1 MRKVTTINL
10 NGRAYQLEEQ
20 GYDKLHAYL
29 KRAETSLADDPDK
42 REVIADIEQA
52 IADKCERLLRGDK
65 NVVTTE
71 RIADILKEMGEVESD
86 GAEPAGGEH
95 AEPKRAKRLYTIR
108 EGSVILGVCRGLG
121 AYFGI
126 EPNLVRVAFVI
137 LAIITHGFG
146 IALYIL
152 LGIFLPSAKT
162 DTEIAE
168 AYGDPTTAQEIVD
181 RAREK
186 VQDPETMA
194 QMTTVMQK
202 LAKLAIR
209 IVQAAAAT
217 LFGIITAAWLFTLWG
232 LTLGNFE
239 FHDELAQ
246 FNGLP
251 VWLAATATYLI
262 IALPVLGVARILNR
276 VAEGDLHPHDR
287 KGFSVDG
294 LLAALWGIAVVG
306 LFFIAGIYGPAFR
319 NYADAHD
326 GKVDMGDSSI
336 CVDANKCNVG
346 ERYNYHY

>member
-20 GYDKLHAYL
+20 GYEKLHAYL
-29 KRAETSLADDPDK
+29 KRAEASLADDPDK

-65 NVVTTE
+65 NVVTE
-71 RIADILKEMGEVESD
+71 EQISDILKEMGEVEAD
-86 GAEPAGGEH
+86 GTEPAGDEH
-95 AEPKRAKRLYTIR
+95 HEPKRAKRLYTIR
-108 EGSVILGVCRGLG
+108 EGAVILGVCRGLG

-126 EPNLVRVAFVI
+126 EPNLIRVAFVI
-137 LAIITHGFG
+137 FAFITQGAAI
-146 IALYIL
+146 AAYLL

-162 DTEIAE
+162 DAEIAE
-168 AYGDPTTAQEIVD
+168 AYGDPTTAQDIVD

-194 QMTTVMQK
+194 QVTTVMQK

-217 LFGIITAAWLFTLWG
+217 LFGILTAAWLFTLWG

-239 FHDELAQ
+239 FHDQLAQ

-251 VWLAATATYLI
+251 VWLATTAVYLI
-262 IALPVLGVARILNR
+262 VALPVLGIARAMNR
-276 VAEGDLHPHDR
+276 VAEGDLHPR
-287 KGFSVDG
+287 GRSGFSVDG

-306 LFFIAGIYGPAFR
+306 LFFIGGTFGPAFR

-326 GKVDMGDSSI
+326 GKIDMGDSSV
-336 CVDANKCNVG
+336 CVDASKCNVG
-346 ERYNYHY
+346 ERYDYHY